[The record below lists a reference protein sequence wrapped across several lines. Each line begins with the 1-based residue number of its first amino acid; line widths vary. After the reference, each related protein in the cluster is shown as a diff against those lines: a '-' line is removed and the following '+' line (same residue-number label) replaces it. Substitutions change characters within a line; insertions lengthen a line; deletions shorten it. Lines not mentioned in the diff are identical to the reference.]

1 MKMKSKFQYTISGK
15 LNNFKGEVV
24 GEGKDYD
31 ETLQNAYNTI
41 CTEEHN
47 QFLTITFKKVD

>member
-1 MKMKSKFQYTISGK
+1 MKSKFQYTISGK
-15 LNNFKGEVV
+15 LKNFKGEVV

-31 ETLQNAYNTI
+31 EAMQNAYDTL

-47 QFLTITFKKVD
+47 QFLTITFKKID